1 MIDSTDR
8 VIGFKWVESRTDQTG
23 RSSGLGLPRG
33 DLLTTMMSKQ
43 IDPDMHSVNNV
54 ISALASGPKWQ
65 EAFHMFSNIDQ
76 FRLAPDH
83 VTHSTLIAQRMRAAV
98 EEAQRAQLVT
108 GVVGL

>member
-43 IDPDMHSVNNV
+43 IDPGRGRRIDPLSDGVEQELPTDV
-54 ISALASGPKWQ
+54 SGDVL
-65 EAFHMFSNIDQ
+65 EH
-76 FRLAPDH
+76 L
-83 VTHSTLIAQRMRAAV
+83 
-98 EEAQRAQLVT
+98 
-108 GVVGL
+108 

>member
-1 MIDSTDR
+1 ACR
-8 VIGFKWVESRTDQTG
+8 GFLSMTQRDGVSLVLSLSF
-23 RSSGLGLPRG
+23 SSSAC